1 MWHFGNWEYVS
12 HPDSSKVVTRFKK
25 RTALIGDLQKHD
37 CSLKIDEVKVD
48 DTGPFC
54 FRFDVPGIVKGSYFK
69 HEVLIHITD
78 SPDVPSINCL
88 PELKA
93 GVDLAVTCSVPHT
106 CLTNPPIITWSYTN
120 GTFAVYHNKTG
131 NGAWQ
136 VYSVLKFI
144 PLASDH
150 KSRLTC
156 TAKYWGGKQAD
167 ASVLLNVTYRPKNV
181 NIEYKESRVK
191 EGASIDLRCAS
202 DSYPPASSYQWY
214 NVIGDQTLRLP
225 QTSATIYVQNVSRKS
240 RAFFCTSQN
249 SEGLTNSTTVRLNV
263 EYKPEILS
271 ESACTLDI
279 TGQLTCQCIV
289 DSIPPPEIEWRI
301 SGSNLNESNTGL
313 KSFSI
318 NNSRGQQNTV
328 TKVLQG
334 WVPFT
339 GILSCSATNTQGKAS
354 MSFKRPMSDSPDVPS
369 INCLPE
375 LKAGV
380 DLAVTCSVP
389 HTCLTNPPIIT
400 WSYTNGTFAVYHNK
414 TGNGA
419 WQVYSVLK
427 FIPLASDHKSR
438 LTCTAKYWGG
448 KQADA
453 SVLLNVTYRPK
464 NVNIE
469 YKESRVKEGASIDL
483 RCASD
488 SYPPASSYQ
497 WYNVIGDQTLRLPQ
511 TSATIYVQNVSR
523 KSRAF
528 FCTSQ
533 NSEGLTNS
541 TTVRL
546 NVEYKPEILS
556 ESACT
561 LDITGQLTCQCI
573 VDSIPPPEIEWR
585 ISGSNLNESNTGL
598 KSFSINNRRGQQNT
612 VTKVLQGWVPFTGIL
627 SCSATNT
634 QGKASMS
641 FKRPMSGMVL
651 TI

>member
-1 MWHFGNWEYVS
+1 MATFSKQQNPDHLIIIYISLPAVIMLCFQKLLLQCVFLEVICLNDDYKIILPTSISALKGSCVVIPCEFSIPDHEKYAESILGMWHSDNWEYVS

-48 DTGPFC
+48 DIGPFC
-54 FRFDVPGIVKGSYFK
+54 FRFDVPGIVKGSYLK
-69 HEVLIHITD
+69 HVVLMHITD

-106 CLTNPPIITWSYTN
+106 CLTNPPNITWSYTK
-120 GTFAVYHNKTG
+120 GTFTVYHNKTG

-167 ASVLLNVTYRPKNV
+167 AAVLLNVTYRPKNV

-289 DSIPPPEIEWRI
+289 DSNPPPEIEWSV

-339 GILSCSATNTQGKAS
+339 GNLSCSATNTQGKAS
-354 MSFKRPMSDSPDVPS
+354 MSFKRPMSDLYIYIAIAVAAILIIAIGAGLCRLRVKRNERKKDDPKIAFVNNYEQPKPERKTETQDDVMND
-369 INCLPE
+369 IYENVQAIE
-375 LKAGV
+375 V
-380 DLAVTCSVP
+380 DEDIYV
-389 HTCLTNPPIIT
+389 
-400 WSYTNGTFAVYHNK
+400 
-414 TGNGA
+414 
-419 WQVYSVLK
+419 
-427 FIPLASDHKSR
+427 
-438 LTCTAKYWGG
+438 
-448 KQADA
+448 
-453 SVLLNVTYRPK
+453 
-464 NVNIE
+464 NVNAN
-469 YKESRVKEGASIDL
+469 K
-483 RCASD
+483 
-488 SYPPASSYQ
+488 
-497 WYNVIGDQTLRLPQ
+497 
-511 TSATIYVQNVSR
+511 
-523 KSRAF
+523 
-528 FCTSQ
+528 
-533 NSEGLTNS
+533 
-541 TTVRL
+541 
-546 NVEYKPEILS
+546 
-556 ESACT
+556 
-561 LDITGQLTCQCI
+561 
-573 VDSIPPPEIEWR
+573 
-585 ISGSNLNESNTGL
+585 
-598 KSFSINNRRGQQNT
+598 
-612 VTKVLQGWVPFTGIL
+612 
-627 SCSATNT
+627 
-634 QGKASMS
+634 
-641 FKRPMSGMVL
+641 
-651 TI
+651 